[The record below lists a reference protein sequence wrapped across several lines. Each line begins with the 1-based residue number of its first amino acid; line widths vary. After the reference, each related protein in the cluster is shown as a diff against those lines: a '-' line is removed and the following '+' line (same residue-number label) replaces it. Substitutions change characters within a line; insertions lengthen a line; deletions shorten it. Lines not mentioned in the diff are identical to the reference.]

1 MTEMR
6 ITGIDPQNAPE
17 SVQPVFQGSLNF
29 FGRVI
34 TPSLVMAH
42 RPEILLA
49 HAKLG
54 QAISASTVVEGR
66 LKTMVSVRAAQM
78 VGCPFWVDINSAVG
92 RGTGIT
98 DEQLETL
105 AAFETSPHFD
115 DREKAVLRYA
125 EGMTRTPADVPDAVF
140 AEIQALFSTE
150 QIVELTAAI
159 ALENFR
165 ARFNCALKIES
176 DSLCMLPPDHPVRKL
191 RE

>member
-1 MTEMR
+1 MTQALTER
-6 ITGIDPQNAPE
+6 YAERIAGVLSCYDRLVITGTLP
-17 SVQPVFQGSLNF
+17 
-29 FGRVI
+29 
-34 TPSLVMAH
+34 
-42 RPEILLA
+42 
-49 HAKLG
+49 
-54 QAISASTVVEGR
+54 TV
-66 LKTMVSVRAAQM
+66 
-78 VGCPFWVDINSAVG
+78 C
-92 RGTGIT
+92 
-98 DEQLETL
+98 
-105 AAFETSPHFD
+105 
-115 DREKAVLRYA
+115 YA